1 MRGFMPRFVWENN
14 MKQYLNDLYRE
25 TAEKQEKG
33 EVSEIWK
40 TVRFFPNYEVSS
52 EGRIRNISTGNIKQ
66 PKDSGLQSQR
76 IELINNGS
84 KAIKHIDYLV
94 LEAFCRKPFAFGS
107 IIHLNGNLQDNRLC
121 NLIYEDTNL
130 NSQGFVQI
138 PDYPKYSV
146 NKHGVVINNTTNR
159 ILKLSNNKK
168 GYLAVKLQ
176 SDGKKKSFLVHRLV
190 ATVFIPNPDNLPQI
204 NHKNG
209 IKRDNRVSN
218 LEWCSQSENMQ
229 HAQNYGLAGFVRNE
243 KKLKDDEIPRIRKLA
258 QLGVSIKI
266 ISEVYEVSYQNI
278 HLILNNQIW
287 DGR

>member
-1 MRGFMPRFVWENN
+1 
-14 MKQYLNDLYRE
+14 MKIIRE
-25 TAEKQEKG
+25 IFT
-33 EVSEIWK
+33 
-40 TVRFFPNYEVSS
+40 
-52 EGRIRNISTGNIKQ
+52 
-66 PKDSGLQSQR
+66 
-76 IELINNGS
+76 
-84 KAIKHIDYLV
+84 
-94 LEAFCRKPFAFGS
+94 
-107 IIHLNGNLQDNRLC
+107 IHLNGHLQDNRLC